1 MNIKQALKYKN
12 KLASKMNEEFEKANR
27 YNSVEEGN
35 VRPYSAFEA
44 LNKAI
49 AMSNELVELKTKIHK
64 ANSEVYDKIF
74 MMSELKTRI
83 IKLKNLDCSEGKRT
97 DRYGLRSETPIINTV
112 EINIIT
118 KDVLIHD
125 IELQIEKLQDE
136 LDAHNATTII

>member
-1 MNIKQALKYKN
+1 
-12 KLASKMNEEFEKANR
+12 
-27 YNSVEEGN
+27 
-35 VRPYSAFEA
+35 
-44 LNKAI
+44 
-49 AMSNELVELKTKIHK
+49 
-64 ANSEVYDKIF
+64 

-118 KDVLIHD
+118 KDLLIHD
-125 IELQIEKLQDE
+125 MELQIEKLQDE